1 MSYLPLR
8 RTWMWQVRKMQEHII
23 RRCTWMWQVRK
34 MQEHIIRRRTWM
46 WQVRKMQER
55 FSAEYMD
62 VGNAGIA

>member
-8 RTWMWQVRKMQEHII
+8 R
-23 RRCTWMWQVRK
+23 TWMWQVRK

-55 FSAEYMD
+55 FSIEYMD